1 MTIKLEASAHNLT
14 GSDLWLEYS
23 NIRETTF
30 VVGETTL
37 VSALC
42 DWRVHDKDNNTVYS
56 SESSKSYA
64 KASILPSA
72 YAGWDR
78 TEAHFGA
85 LLIAYLTPI
94 VLSA

>member
-23 NIRETTF
+23 NIRETTL

-42 DWRVHDKDNNTVYS
+42 DWRIHDKDSNTVYS
-56 SESSKSYA
+56 PDTAKSYS
-64 KASILPSA
+64 KVSILPTA
-72 YAGWDR
+72 YANWDR